1 MNGQSNENH
10 TYRWIRA
17 ILPVAVYILIFALV
31 STVIK
36 TGIAQSAAAGLIMI
50 PAGLY
55 MMKRGGLSPAGDGTR
70 KKPAFAEI
78 AAAAVLCVSAGIG
91 LNVLIGISGIMEA
104 DAAFRAAQ
112 QSLFGTS
119 FLITVLVTGFIAPA
133 AEEIVFRG
141 LCFGRLRS
149 FLGFVPACAASA
161 FFFGVYHGNL
171 VQGIYAFFMELVLAY
186 ICERFR
192 SVSAAAA
199 AHMLINLCVLG
210 AGRTS
215 LFGYLS
221 GRIPAALAAM
231 AGCFIAAGVS
241 MIYLRKKSEIS

>member
-1 MNGQSNENH
+1 MNGQNNENH
-10 TYRWIRA
+10 TYRWIRT
-17 ILPVAVYILIFALV
+17 ILPVAVYILVSALA
-31 STVIK
+31 STVIRP
-36 TGIAQSAAAGLIMI
+36 GIAQTAAAGLIMI

-55 MMKRGGLSPAGDGTR
+55 MMKRDGLTFRNERSGI
-70 KKPAFAEI
+70 KISFAEA

-91 LNVLIGISGIMEA
+91 LNILISISGIMEA

-112 QSLFGTS
+112 QSLFGAY
-119 FLITVLVTGFIAPA
+119 FPVTVLVTGFIVPA

-149 FLGFVPACAASA
+149 FLGFVPACLASA

-171 VQGIYAFFMELVLAY
+171 VQGIYAFFMGLVLAY
-186 ICERFR
+186 IRERFR

-210 AGRTS
+210 AGRTA

-221 GRIPAALAAM
+221 GRISVAAAVA

>member
-1 MNGQSNENH
+1 MNGQNNENH
-10 TYRWIRA
+10 TYRWIRT
-17 ILPVAVYILIFALV
+17 ILPVAVYILVSALV
-31 STVIK
+31 STVIRP
-36 TGIAQSAAAGLIMI
+36 GIAQTAAAGLIMI

-55 MMKRGGLSPAGDGTR
+55 MMTRDGLAFRNERSGI
-70 KKPAFAEI
+70 KPSFAEA

-91 LNVLIGISGIMEA
+91 LNVLIGISGIIET

-119 FLITVLVTGFIAPA
+119 FLITVLVTGFIVPA

-171 VQGIYAFFMELVLAY
+171 VQGIYAFFMGLVLAY

-221 GRIPAALAAM
+221 GRIPTALAAT